1 MKHEQAIEVETNS
14 YLLADLARATSLIA
28 SCSSLSNRQE
38 CLLLAESMMT
48 LQMMLIQK
56 TLVLLDN

>member
-1 MKHEQAIEVETNS
+1 MKLEQAIEVETHS

-28 SCSSLSNRQE
+28 SSSSLSNRQE
-38 CLLLAESMMT
+38 CLLLTESMMT

-56 TLVLLDN
+56 TLVLLDS